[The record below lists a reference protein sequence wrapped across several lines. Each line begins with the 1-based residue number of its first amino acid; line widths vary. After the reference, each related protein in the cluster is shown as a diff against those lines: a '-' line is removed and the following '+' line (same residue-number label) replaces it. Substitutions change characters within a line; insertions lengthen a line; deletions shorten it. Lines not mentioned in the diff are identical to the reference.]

1 MEINNYSKISRAGRR
16 GRDIQPFMVMEVLER
31 ALELERQGRSII
43 HLEVGEPDFDTP
55 EVIKEAAARALRDGY
70 THYTHSLGR
79 IELREAIAEWHK
91 NQYGTCVHPDNIVV
105 SPGSS
110 CAMTVLFA
118 ALLDPGD
125 RVMLPDPGYACYA
138 EFIRSFGGTPLPIC
152 VRENDGFQYPIEK
165 IKEQMK
171 QSRIKAILLNSP
183 SNPTG
188 IVASASRISE
198 LVSSVGEDVL
208 IISDE
213 IYHGLSYGE
222 ESHSIREFSGDS
234 VVLNG
239 FSKLFAMTGWRLGY
253 AVLPEDLVR
262 PAWKIQQNL
271 FISAPEFT
279 QIAAIAALRE
289 AGPEVELMRLEYDR
303 RRKFTL
309 GRLKEMGLEVKVEPA
324 GAFYVFINVNKF
336 TSSVYEFVFE
346 LLESAGVAV
355 TPGVDFGSNGE
366 GYIRLSYT
374 NSMSNI
380 REGLERLESF
390 FRQKEPRLEGE

>member
-1 MEINNYSKISRAGRR
+1 MGTNKFDNVSRAGRR

-31 ALELERQGRSII
+31 ALELEKQGRSII

-79 IELREAIAEWHK
+79 IELREAIAEWHG
-91 NQYGTCVHPDNIVV
+91 NQYGTSIHPENIVV

-125 RVMLPDPGYACYA
+125 RVMLTDPGYSCYA
-138 EFIRSFGGTPLPIC
+138 EFIRSFGGVPTPIS
-152 VRENDGFQYPIEK
+152 VHEEDGFQYPIEK
-165 IKEQMK
+165 IREEIRRYKGEV
-171 QSRIKAILLNSP
+171 KAILLNSP

-188 IVASASRISE
+188 IVTPSALISE

-222 ESHSIREFSGDS
+222 KSHSIREFSGDS

-253 AVLPEDLVR
+253 AILPEDLVR

-271 FISAPEFT
+271 FISAPDFT

-289 AGPEVELMRLEYDR
+289 AGPEVESMKLE
-303 RRKFTL
+303 
-309 GRLKEMGLEVKVEPA
+309 
-324 GAFYVFINVNKF
+324 
-336 TSSVYEFVFE
+336 
-346 LLESAGVAV
+346 
-355 TPGVDFGSNGE
+355 
-366 GYIRLSYT
+366 
-374 NSMSNI
+374 
-380 REGLERLESF
+380 
-390 FRQKEPRLEGE
+390 